1 MNPETFL
8 SSSSSQF
15 KDFNPKSAKRP
26 VSKKTTIQNGIEK
39 SSSKTVTSKLY
50 KKISFE
56 KDADFKKKK
65 TQTEIYKS
73 KTFINTK
80 S

>member
-15 KDFNPKSAKRP
+15 KDLNAISAKRP
-26 VSKKTTIQNGIEK
+26 VSKNATIKNGIDK
-39 SSSKTVTSKLY
+39 LNTKMVTSKIY

-56 KDADFKKKK
+56 KDVENKKKK
-65 TQTEIYKS
+65 TQIYKA

-80 S
+80 I